1 MLISL
6 TVSSSTI
13 VEETKLFCS
22 HHASHYLAY
31 YYFTFSDSV
40 RQKTSTL
47 LRSLLLQLLRQ
58 QLSVPE
64 ILVDLYTR
72 HSHDVPPETE
82 LINALRSLISATGQV
97 YFILDALDECP
108 ATNGERA
115 KLIALLKTFKG
126 LDLPNLHILTTSR
139 MEPDLSDMSQMV
151 TAPPMNIQTSEL
163 DADIRL
169 HIRNQMVNDPNLSCW
184 PSDLQDEIEAELTRG
199 ACGM

>member
-6 TVSSSTI
+6 TFPSSTI
-13 VEETKLFCS
+13 VEETKAFCA
-22 HHASHYLAY
+22 HHTSHYLAY

-58 QLSVPE
+58 QLSVPDV
-64 ILVDLYTR
+64 LVDIYTR
-72 HSHDVPPETE
+72 HSHDVPPEME
-82 LINALRSLISATGQV
+82 LIHALRSLISATGQV

-115 KLIALLKTFKG
+115 KLITLLKAFKG
-126 LDLPNLHILTTSR
+126 FELSNLHILSTSR
-139 MEPDLSDMSQMV
+139 MELDLSDMSQMV
-151 TAPPMNIQTSEL
+151 TSPPMNIQTSEL

-169 HIRNQMVNDPNLSCW
+169 HIRNQLANDPKLRCW
-184 PSDLQDEIEAELTRG
+184 PSDLQGEIEAELTRG